1 MVTKEEIENIAKLMR
16 IELDDH
22 TVHIDR
28 VQKMIQYFDILD
40 RANVESEELD
50 VQELPLGTLRED
62 KHFPFEEK
70 LIDHLNNY
78 KGKFVR
84 APKMV

>member
-1 MVTKEEIENIAKLMR
+1 MVTKEEIEHIAKLMR

-40 RANVESEELD
+40 RANVASEELD
-50 VQELPLGTLRED
+50 VQEMPLEALRED
-62 KHFPFEEK
+62 KHYPFEEK
-70 LIDHLNNY
+70 LIDKLNNY